1 MNFPAERE
9 EKRQH
14 RTWPGCRHSGDILTY
29 LAGKVDRPQPKTAQN
44 IWQINGCYCTRLAPA
59 IGPLW
64 GLPWAQAQTI

>member
-29 LAGKVDRPQPKTAQN
+29 LAEKLTGHNLKLHKTYGKSTDVTVQG
-44 IWQINGCYCTRLAPA
+44 WRL
-59 IGPLW
+59 L
-64 GLPWAQAQTI
+64 